1 MKRQSRSLWFPRC
14 LVLGLGMSFVSAIGA
29 GCGNDFDPYNR
40 INSLRVLA
48 IRSEPPAPGPG
59 ETTTLS
65 ALVFTPVEGTPV
77 TYSWSWCPFAGPANA
92 GYACQVTPEQA
103 AMLAGAGVTLPGFDL
118 GTGPTAQLANA
129 IDPAILA
136 RLCAGQPGVP
146 ELPDC
151 EGGFPVQVRLVVGG
165 GGDSITSV
173 RQLRLRFDPA
183 TPPNTN
189 PHIDG
194 LAATIGGADMP
205 IGDLPAL
212 TLPRDEET
220 VIKVQVPIEVS
231 EMYRGKDDDDQ
242 IADVRERLIFSWFVE
257 SGDTDNPQTSFIQT
271 KTTMIPLDRASR
283 AKWTPGKTKD
293 YPATTSRLIVV
304 LRDNRGG
311 VAWRSGI
318 VTLGATP

>member
-1 MKRQSRSLWFPRC
+1 MKRQSRPLWF
-14 LVLGLGMSFVSAIGA
+14 GLAMACALGA
-29 GCGNDFDPYNR
+29 GCSNDFDPYNR
-40 INSLRVLA
+40 LNSLRVLA
-48 IRSEPPAPGPG
+48 IRSEPPAPAPG

-65 ALVFTPVEGTPV
+65 ALVFTPVQGTAV
-77 TYSWSWCPFAGPANA
+77 TYAWSWCPFAGSANQ
-92 GYACQVTPEQA
+92 GYPCQVTAEQA

-118 GTGPTAQLANA
+118 GTGESAQLANA

-151 EGGFPVQVRLVVGG
+151 EGGFPVQVRLVVTGAG
-165 GGDSITSV
+165 ESVTSV
-173 RQLRLRFDPA
+173 RQLRLRFDPT

-194 LAATIGGADMP
+194 LAATIMNVDQSIGDMP
-205 IGDLPAL
+205 TI

-220 VIKVQVPIEVS
+220 VIKAQVPLEVS

-242 IADVRERLIFSWFVE
+242 IADVRERLIFSWFIE

-271 KTTMIPLDRASR
+271 KTTMIPLERASR
-283 AKWTPGKTKD
+283 AKWTPAKTKD
-293 YPATTSRLIVV
+293 YPAATSRLIVV

-318 VTLGATP
+318 VSLGATP